1 MAAAMLNALDGGVN
15 LTQED
20 QQRIGSMT
28 AAIED
33 CRRRLL
39 RGHGGRSE

>member
-1 MAAAMLNALDGGVN
+1 MAAAMLNELGGGVN
-15 LTQED
+15 LTEED

-39 RGHGGRSE
+39 RGHGGGSE